1 MAGRFDVP
9 ERGVISVFLLF
20 PAEDQSRF
28 VQKRHRFF
36 YPLSYLSTIRRVM
49 DEIHDGDLSSL
60 ERWKMA
66 KMTGGEILSPT
77 IARLPSTREKIVG
90 IDTDPILKRYRG
102 RGRERGRVR
111 RPIDHHLRS
120 IPSRTNFVSFVFH
133 YKEKRENPSNQF
145 SKFPLYST
153 ILFYIP
159 RSRCSIE
166 IGIQTGGEG
175 RKIRWR

>member
-66 KMTGGEILSPT
+66 KMTRGEFSP
-77 IARLPSTREKIVG
+77 RQLRVFPRK
-90 IDTDPILKRYRG
+90 DRRYRYRSYLKEISG
-102 RGRERGRVR
+102 KREGEREGTATNRSSSS
-111 RPIDHHLRS
+111 INS
-120 IPSRTNFVSFVFH
+120 IPMNFVSFVFH
-133 YKEKRENPSNQF
+133 YKEKRKNPSNQF

-175 RKIRWR
+175 RKIR